1 MIERRFIMDQAGLRD
16 LLLTLAAQA
25 SSEYERVLRERNSK
39 FEEITLISHKMEQL
53 KAENDDSFFSPR
65 NKLSAYDEKI
75 TLEQD
80 YKREKLELSRLDGL
94 LDTMLNRKEELL
106 EGVELLDSIIEERD
120 ELSDRV
126 KKYELESVGVKT
138 SNDSSDENLSD
149 EDSTDEN
156 SSVNSSGSSMKDFI
170 AIHNNAGKEENK
182 IDTESTEPDEDIFTP
197 DVKQVLETLSQVAYQ
212 CGEIANYTI
221 QDPYRARNELRGI
234 SVKYGK

>member
-53 KAENDDSFFSPR
+53 KAENEDSFFSPR

-75 TLEQD
+75 TLDQD

-120 ELSDRV
+120 ELSDKV

-138 SNDSSDENLSD
+138 SNDSSN
-149 EDSTDEN
+149 EDSTEKD
-156 SSVNSSGSSMKDFI
+156 SSAGSSRESSMEDFLSI
-170 AIHNNAGKEENK
+170 YNNEKKEESNS
-182 IDTESTEPDEDIFTP
+182 DTESTEPDEDVFIP
-197 DVKQVLETLSQVAYQ
+197 DVNLVLETLSQIAYQ

>member
-1 MIERRFIMDQAGLRD
+1 MDQAGLRD

-25 SSEYERVLRERNSK
+25 SSEYERVLIERNSK

-53 KAENDDSFFSPR
+53 KAENEDSFFSPR

-120 ELSDRV
+120 ELSDKV
-126 KKYELESVGVKT
+126 KEYELESAGIKT
-138 SNDSSDENLSD
+138 NNME
-149 EDSTDEN
+149 EEE
-156 SSVNSSGSSMKDFI
+156 DFI
-170 AIHNNAGKEENK
+170 AIHNIEEKENNK
-182 IDTESTEPDEDIFTP
+182 IDTESTEPDEDIFAP
-197 DVKQVLETLSQVAYQ
+197 DVNQVLETLSQVAYQ

>member
-1 MIERRFIMDQAGLRD
+1 MDQAELRD

-75 TLEQD
+75 TREQD

-156 SSVNSSGSSMKDFI
+156 SSVNSSVSSMKDFI
-170 AIHNNAGKEENK
+170 AIHNNVEKEENK
-182 IDTESTEPDEDIFTP
+182 IDIESTEPDEDIFAP
-197 DVKQVLETLSQVAYQ
+197 DVNQVLETLSQVAYQ

>member
-25 SSEYERVLRERNSK
+25 SSEYERVLIERNSK

-53 KAENDDSFFSPR
+53 KEENEDSFFSPR

-80 YKREKLELSRLDGL
+80 YKREKLELNRLDGL

-120 ELSDRV
+120 ELSDKV
-126 KKYELESVGVKT
+126 KEYELESAGIKT
-138 SNDSSDENLSD
+138 NNME
-149 EDSTDEN
+149 EEE
-156 SSVNSSGSSMKDFI
+156 DFI
-170 AIHNNAGKEENK
+170 AIHNIEEKEKNK
-182 IDTESTEPDEDIFTP
+182 IDTESAEPDEDIFAP
-197 DVKQVLETLSQVAYQ
+197 DVNQVLETLSQVAYQ

>member
-1 MIERRFIMDQAGLRD
+1 MDQAELRD

-80 YKREKLELSRLDGL
+80 YKREKLELSKLDGL
-94 LDTMLNRKEELL
+94 LDTMLNRKE
-106 EGVELLDSIIEERD
+106 D

-170 AIHNNAGKEENK
+170 AIHNNAGKAENK

>member
-1 MIERRFIMDQAGLRD
+1 MDQAELRD

-80 YKREKLELSRLDGL
+80 YKRVKLELSRLDGL

>member
-1 MIERRFIMDQAGLRD
+1 MDQAELRD

-53 KAENDDSFFSPR
+53 KAENEDSFFSPR

-75 TLEQD
+75 TLDQD

-120 ELSDRV
+120 ELSDKV

-138 SNDSSDENLSD
+138 SNDSSN
-149 EDSTDEN
+149 EDSTEKD
-156 SSVNSSGSSMKDFI
+156 SSAGSSRESSMEDFLSI
-170 AIHNNAGKEENK
+170 YNNEKKEESNS
-182 IDTESTEPDEDIFTP
+182 DTESTEPDEDVVFTP
-197 DVKQVLETLSQVAYQ
+197 DVNLVLETLSQIAYQ

>member
-1 MIERRFIMDQAGLRD
+1 MDQAGLRD

-25 SSEYERVLRERNSK
+25 SSEYERVLIERNSK

-53 KAENDDSFFSPR
+53 KEENEDSFFSPR

-120 ELSDRV
+120 ELSDKV
-126 KKYELESVGVKT
+126 KKYELKSVGVKT
-138 SNDSSDENLSD
+138 SNNSSDENSSD
-149 EDSTDEN
+149 KDSTDEN
-156 SSVNSSGSSMKDFI
+156 SSVNSSGSSSMKDFI
-170 AIHNNAGKEENK
+170 AIHNNVEKKEGN
-182 IDTESTEPDEDIFTP
+182 IATESSEPDEDIFTP
-197 DVKQVLETLSQVAYQ
+197 DVNQVLETLSQVAYQ

>member
-1 MIERRFIMDQAGLRD
+1 MDQAELRD

-80 YKREKLELSRLDGL
+80 YKRAKLELSR
-94 LDTMLNRKEELL
+94 L

-170 AIHNNAGKEENK
+170 AIHNNAGKAENK

>member
-1 MIERRFIMDQAGLRD
+1 MDQAGLRD

-25 SSEYERVLRERNSK
+25 SSEYERVLIERNSK

-53 KAENDDSFFSPR
+53 KEENEDSFFSPR

-120 ELSDRV
+120 ELSDKV
-126 KKYELESVGVKT
+126 KEYELESAGIKT
-138 SNDSSDENLSD
+138 NNME
-149 EDSTDEN
+149 EEE
-156 SSVNSSGSSMKDFI
+156 DFI
-170 AIHNNAGKEENK
+170 AIHNIEEKEKNK
-182 IDTESTEPDEDIFTP
+182 IDTESTEPDEDIFAP
-197 DVKQVLETLSQVAYQ
+197 DVNQVLETLSQVAYQ

>member
-1 MIERRFIMDQAGLRD
+1 MDQAGLRD
-16 LLLTLAAQA
+16 LLLTLAEQA

-53 KAENDDSFFSPR
+53 KEENEDSFFSPR

-120 ELSDRV
+120 ELSDKV
-126 KKYELESVGVKT
+126 KEYELESAGIKT
-138 SNDSSDENLSD
+138 NNME
-149 EDSTDEN
+149 EEE
-156 SSVNSSGSSMKDFI
+156 DFI
-170 AIHNNAGKEENK
+170 AIHNIEEKEKNK
-182 IDTESTEPDEDIFTP
+182 IDTESTEPDEDIFAP
-197 DVKQVLETLSQVAYQ
+197 DVNQVLETLSQVAYQ